1 MYSSKVDELKEKT
14 GDKFYDVAR
23 KYGEDLAVEFEKTM
37 EDKKTL
43 NGVRLYYKKASDEE
57 KKDMLY
63 DVGQDLYVKTLKKN
77 GVKYR

>member
-14 GDKFYDVAR
+14 GDKFYDIAR
-23 KYGEDLAVEFEKTM
+23 EYGEQLGEKFEKEM
-37 EDKKTL
+37 AKSK
-43 NGVRLYYKKASDEE
+43 YKNASDEE